1 MKSLKGRV
9 AVVTGAASGI
19 GLGLAERFAAEGMKV
34 VLADVEVDA
43 LGRAERSLRSAG
55 AEVLAVPTDVSKA
68 DQVDRLALE
77 ARTAFGG
84 VHVVCNNAGVGPTS
98 GAAFW
103 EMSHADWEWV
113 LGVNL
118 WGVIN
123 GMRAFTPILLEQEEG
138 HIVNT
143 ASMAG
148 LNTSAPGSM
157 GVYSVTKHAV
167 VALSE
172 SLHVSLQI
180 RGANVGVSVL
190 CPAWVRTNISDSV
203 RNRPADYPSTER
215 ERTPQ
220 ATAAIEYIRG
230 LVAAGTQ
237 PADIAATVVDAI
249 YEQRFYVIPHPEAL
263 PVVRQRMDDI
273 LQGRSPVLGPPWAP
287 LRTESPKRVIE
298 SETAAATTK
307 GAGRS

>member
-19 GLGLAERFAAEGMKV
+19 GLALAERFAAEGMKV
-34 VLADVEVDA
+34 VLADVEVEP
-43 LGRAERSLRSAG
+43 LGRAERSLRSSG
-55 AEVLAVPTDVSKA
+55 AEVLAVPTDVAKG
-68 DQVDRLALE
+68 DQVDRLAQQALE
-77 ARTAFGG
+77 AFGSI
-84 VHVVCNNAGVGPTS
+84 HVVCNNAGVGATS
-98 GAAFW
+98 GASFW
-103 EMSHADWEWV
+103 EMTRADWEWV

-157 GVYSVTKHAV
+157 GVYSVSKHAV

-172 SLHVSLQI
+172 SLQVSLQI
-180 RGANVGVSVL
+180 RRAKVGVSVL
-190 CPAWVRTNISDSV
+190 CPAWVRTNISESR
-203 RNRPADYPSTER
+203 RNRPVEYPATEP

-220 ATAAIEYIRG
+220 ATAAIQYVSG
-230 LVAAGTQ
+230 LVAAGSP
-237 PADIAATVVDAI
+237 PADMAAAVVEAI
-249 YEQRFYVIPHPEAL
+249 DKQRFYVLPHREAL
-263 PVVRQRMDDI
+263 PGVRQRMEDI
-273 LQGRSPVLGPPWAP
+273 LKDRSPVLGPPWAP
-287 LRTESPKRVIE
+287 W
-298 SETAAATTK
+298 
-307 GAGRS
+307 RSQ

>member
-9 AVVTGAASGI
+9 AVITGAASGI
-19 GLGLAERFAAEGMKV
+19 GLAMAERFAAEGMKV
-34 VLADVEVDA
+34 VLADVEVEP
-43 LGRAERSLRSAG
+43 LGRTEQSLRSAG
-55 AEVLAVPTDVSKA
+55 AEVLAIPTDVAKA
-68 DQVDRLALE
+68 DQVDRLPQK
-77 ARTAFGG
+77 ARAVFGA
-84 VHVVCNNAGVGPTS
+84 VHVVCNNAGVGATS

-103 EMSHADWEWV
+103 EMTRADWDWV

-118 WGVIN
+118 GGVIN

-157 GVYSVTKHAV
+157 GVYSVSKHAV

-172 SLHVSLQI
+172 SLQVSLQI
-180 RGANVGVSVL
+180 RGAHVGVSVL
-190 CPAWVRTNISDSV
+190 CPAWVRTNISESV
-203 RNRPADYPSTER
+203 RNRPAEYPSTER

-230 LVAAGTQ
+230 LVAAGTP
-237 PADIAATVVDAI
+237 PADIAATVGDAI
-249 YEQRFYVIPHPEAL
+249 PEQRFSVLPPPAAL
-263 PVVRQRMDDI
+263 PVVRQRMDAI
-273 LQGRSPVLGPPWAP
+273 LQARSPVLGPPWAP

-298 SETAAATTK
+298 SGTAAATTQ
-307 GAGRS
+307 ATRRS

>member
-1 MKSLKGRV
+1 MKTLKGRV

-19 GLGLAERFAAEGMKV
+19 GLAMAERFAAEGMKV
-34 VLADVEVDA
+34 VLADVEVEP

-55 AEVLAVPTDVSKA
+55 AEVLAVQADVAKA
-68 DQVDRLALE
+68 DQVDRLAQE
-77 ARTAFGG
+77 AQKAFGA
-84 VHVVCNNAGVGPTS
+84 VHLVCNNAGVGATS

-103 EMSHADWEWV
+103 EMTRADWEWV

-118 WGVIN
+118 WGAIN

-157 GVYSVTKHAV
+157 GVYSVSKHAV

-172 SLHVSLQI
+172 SLQVSLQV

-190 CPAWVRTNISDSV
+190 CPAWVQTNISESK
-203 RNRPADYPSTER
+203 RNRPAEYPSTEP

-220 ATAAIEYIRG
+220 ATAAIEYVKQ
-230 LVAAGTQ
+230 LVAAGSP
-237 PADIAATVVDAI
+237 PADIAAAVVDAI
-249 YEQRFYVIPHPEAL
+249 KKQRFYVIPHPEAL
-263 PVVRQRMDDI
+263 PGVRQRMEDI
-273 LQGRSPVLGPPWAP
+273 LKDRSPVLGPPWAP
-287 LRTESPKRVIE
+287 WRNR
-298 SETAAATTK
+298 
-307 GAGRS
+307 R